1 MYGCKCPDSCLVC
14 KVDILMF
21 HRPEFDN
28 VHGYWLF
35 KELAIVVD
43 GKEHDCLDDFLQSA
57 KPKPF
62 DSETWKQMQDAIMMK
77 GLRAKFCSNIL
88 LRQFLI
94 STFPHQLLSL
104 KKDVYWAFDPATGC
118 GKNFLAEMLM
128 QLRNE
133 FVEEDAA
140 AATKIEED
148 AAAAVKVEEDA
159 AAAAKVEEDAA
170 AAAKVE
176 EDATAAAAKV
186 EEDAAAAAKVQED
199 AAAAAEVEEDAAAA
213 AKGDG
218 KDKQRLSTANFRL
231 PSTSQDVI
239 PFGKPQHNAAVAAR
253 IHQSTEAAKAVKQSA
268 REAECLEQT
277 LKRPD
282 WRCFMLNASKQID
295 LAIATQVAKGKHG
308 DEQKVCTRKSQWVMN
323 ASDGLNGL
331 IKAKFPQMHELDA
344 GRQKDLILM
353 SAKECCETL
362 ELSHQTEFY
371 GMAIQRLLRKQA
383 KSETGRKKENLAL
396 ALAVVAGTLAGD
408 RTLALAV
415 VAGTLAERKLQA
427 LAVVA
432 VYLQGSKEVSS
443 CYVSTVIFTL
453 AKGLPLR
460 CVPELLEQWKDIVG
474 DDSNLRRKCLGDS
487 C

>member
-159 AAAAKVEEDAA
+159 AAAAKVQEDAA
-170 AAAKVE
+170 AAAK
-176 EDATAAAAKV
+176 
-186 EEDAAAAAKVQED
+186 
-199 AAAAAEVEEDAAAA
+199 VEEDAAAA

-308 DEQKVCTRKSQWVMN
+308 DEQKVCTRKSQWVIN

>member
-35 KELAIVVD
+35 KDLPIVVD
-43 GKEHDCLDDFLQSA
+43 GKEHDCLDDFLQNA

-62 DSETWKQMQDAIMMK
+62 DSETWQQIQDATMMK

-118 GKNFLAEMLM
+118 GKNLLAEMLM

-133 FVEEDAA
+133 FVEENAA

-159 AAAAKVEEDAA
+159 AAAVKGQQTGAGGKGQGKGAA

-176 EDATAAAAKV
+176 
-186 EEDAAAAAKVQED
+186 ED

-218 KDKQRLSTANFRL
+218 KDKQRLSTANFHRK
-231 PSTSQDVI
+231 STSQDVI
-239 PFGKPQHNAAVAAR
+239 PFAKSQHNAAVAAR
-253 IHQSTEAAKAVKQSA
+253 IHHSTEAAKAVKQLA
-268 REAECLEQT
+268 WEAECLEQT
-277 LKRPD
+277 LKRSD
-282 WRCFMLNASKQID
+282 WRCFMLKTSKQID
-295 LAIATQVAKGKHG
+295 LAIAIQVAKGKH
-308 DEQKVCTRKSQWVMN
+308 RKHQWVIN
-323 ASDGLNGL
+323 ASEGLNAL

-362 ELSHQTEFY
+362 ELSHQTDFY
-371 GMAIQRLLRKQA
+371 GMAIQRLLMQQGE
-383 KSETGRKKENLAL
+383 SDHGGKKVNLA
-396 ALAVVAGTLAGD
+396 
-408 RTLALAV
+408 ALAV

-432 VYLQGSKEVSS
+432 VHLRGSKEVSS

>member
-21 HRPEFDN
+21 HRPEFDHE
-28 VHGYWLF
+28 HGYWLF

-62 DSETWKQMQDAIMMK
+62 DSETWQQMQDAIMMK

-118 GKNFLAEMLM
+118 GKNLLAEMLM
-128 QLRNE
+128 QLRTE

-170 AAAKVE
+170 AAA
-176 EDATAAAAKV
+176 
-186 EEDAAAAAKVQED
+186 
-199 AAAAAEVEEDAAAA
+199 EVEEDAAAA

-231 PSTSQDVI
+231 PSTSQDVN
-239 PFGKPQHNAAVAAR
+239 PFAKPQHNAAVAAR

-277 LKRPD
+277 LKRSD
-282 WRCFMLNASKQID
+282 WRCFMLKASKQID

-308 DEQKVCTRKSQWVMN
+308 DEQKVFTKRHQWFIN

-371 GMAIQRLLRKQA
+371 GMAIQRLLMQQG
-383 KSETGRKKENLAL
+383 KSDHGGKKVNLA
-396 ALAVVAGTLAGD
+396 
-408 RTLALAV
+408 ALAV
-415 VAGTLAERKLQA
+415 VAGTLAERTLQA

>member
-21 HRPEFDN
+21 HRPEFDHE
-28 VHGYWLF
+28 HGYWLF

-62 DSETWKQMQDAIMMK
+62 DSETWQQMQDAIMMK

-118 GKNFLAEMLM
+118 GKNLLAEMLM

-176 EDATAAAAKV
+176 EDAAAAAAKV
-186 EEDAAAAAKVQED
+186 EEDAAAAAKVEED

-231 PSTSQDVI
+231 PSTSQDVN
-239 PFGKPQHNAAVAAR
+239 PFAKPQHNAAVAAR

-277 LKRPD
+277 LKRSD
-282 WRCFMLNASKQID
+282 WRCFMLKASKQID

-308 DEQKVCTRKSQWVMN
+308 DEQKVCTRKHQWVIN

-362 ELSHQTEFY
+362 ELSHQTGFY
-371 GMAIQRLLRKQA
+371 GMAIQRLLMQQG
-383 KSETGRKKENLAL
+383 KSDHGGKKVNLA
-396 ALAVVAGTLAGD
+396 
-408 RTLALAV
+408 ALAV
-415 VAGTLAERKLQA
+415 VAGTLAERTLQA

>member
-21 HRPEFDN
+21 HRPEFDHE
-28 VHGYWLF
+28 HGYWLF

-62 DSETWKQMQDAIMMK
+62 DSETWQQMQDAIMMK

-118 GKNFLAEMLM
+118 GKNLLAEMLM
-128 QLRNE
+128 QLRTE

-170 AAAKVE
+170 AAA
-176 EDATAAAAKV
+176 
-186 EEDAAAAAKVQED
+186 
-199 AAAAAEVEEDAAAA
+199 EVEEDAAAA

-231 PSTSQDVI
+231 PSTSQDVN
-239 PFGKPQHNAAVAAR
+239 PFAKPQHNAAVAAR

-277 LKRPD
+277 LKRSD
-282 WRCFMLNASKQID
+282 WRCFFLKASKQID

-308 DEQKVCTRKSQWVMN
+308 DEQKVCTRKHQWVIN

-362 ELSHQTEFY
+362 ELSHQTGFY
-371 GMAIQRLLRKQA
+371 GMAIQRLLMQQG
-383 KSETGRKKENLAL
+383 KSDHGGKKVNLA
-396 ALAVVAGTLAGD
+396 
-408 RTLALAV
+408 ALAV
-415 VAGTLAERKLQA
+415 VAGTLAERTLQA

>member
-148 AAAAVKVEEDA
+148 AAAV
-159 AAAAKVEEDAA
+159 
-170 AAAKVE
+170 
-176 EDATAAAAKV
+176 KV

-199 AAAAAEVEEDAAAA
+199 AAAAAKVEEDAAAA

-308 DEQKVCTRKSQWVMN
+308 DEQKVCTRKSQWVIN

>member
-118 GKNFLAEMLM
+118 GKNLLAEMLM

-148 AAAAVKVEEDA
+148 AAAP
-159 AAAAKVEEDAA
+159 AKVEEDAA

-176 EDATAAAAKV
+176 
-186 EEDAAAAAKVQED
+186 ED

-239 PFGKPQHNAAVAAR
+239 PFAKPQHNAAVAAR

-308 DEQKVCTRKSQWVMN
+308 DEQKVCTRKRQWVIN

-371 GMAIQRLLRKQA
+371 GMAIQRLLMQQG
-383 KSETGRKKENLAL
+383 KSDHGGKKVNLA
-396 ALAVVAGTLAGD
+396 
-408 RTLALAV
+408 ALAV
-415 VAGTLAERKLQA
+415 VAGTLAERMLQA

>member
-159 AAAAKVEEDAA
+159 AAAAKVQEDAA
-170 AAAKVE
+170 AAAK
-176 EDATAAAAKV
+176 
-186 EEDAAAAAKVQED
+186 
-199 AAAAAEVEEDAAAA
+199 VEEDAAAA

-239 PFGKPQHNAAVAAR
+239 PFAKPQHNAAVAAR

-308 DEQKVCTRKSQWVMN
+308 DEQKVCTRKNQWVIN

-371 GMAIQRLLRKQA
+371 GMAIQRLLMQQG
-383 KSETGRKKENLAL
+383 KSDHGGKKVNLA
-396 ALAVVAGTLAGD
+396 
-408 RTLALAV
+408 ALAV